1 MATQTGSV
9 KLIPSGNTGLTN
21 ITTSTNNSYKLENGY
36 NDEDHSSNYARLV
49 MQTSTTGHIY
59 WTFDTSEIPAS
70 ATITSIS
77 AKARVRVNN
86 TNYITNTKCQLYTG
100 TTAKGSNSTFAST
113 SSSNIVTLTTGTWT
127 RSELN
132 NLRLYI
138 GGTASS
144 NSNNKYIY
152 FYGASVTVNYSVSA
166 YDITLTNNTSA
177 EASLS
182 ETTVAEGG
190 SADVMIDTLSNLI
203 ITDNG
208 VNVTNSFGQMVGGTI
223 SSVPSDTFT
232 VGYSSSS
239 TAFYQSSSTSSTSWL
254 EYAIGHS
261 AESPYS
267 TSNTSNTYAKP
278 EGQTAWINY
287 HFDFSEIPSTAIIN
301 SVSVAVYGA
310 RENSSVDSSHVAKFQ
325 CYSGNTAKGTAQEFT
340 STSNSK
346 VTITDPGTWT
356 RAELDDA
363 QLRFAVGYYGGRM
376 LGITWSVTYEVNGY
390 IYTITN
396 ITADHAI
403 VISNAGG
410 SQPTIYYKVNGSWVA
425 AVAVYK
431 KVNGSWVLQSNLAN
445 VFDANT
451 NYVKG

>member
-1 MATQTGSV
+1 MATITQSITLV
-9 KLIPSGNTGLTN
+9 PSGYADLTN
-21 ITTSTNNSYKLENGY
+21 ITTSTNTSYQMSNGY
-36 NDEDHSSNYARLV
+36 NDENHSSNYARLV
-49 MQTSTTGHIY
+49 LQTSTTGYVY
-59 WTFDTSEIPAS
+59 WIFDTSEIPAG

-86 TNYITNTKCQLYTG
+86 TNYVTSTKCQLYTG

-132 NLRLYI
+132 NLRLFI
-138 GGTASS
+138 GGTGSSSS
-144 NSNNKYIY
+144 NSKYIY
-152 FYGASVTVNYSVSA
+152 FYGASVTVNYSVNT

-182 ETTVAEGG
+182 DTTVAEGG
-190 SADVMIDTLSNLI
+190 SADVFVSTLSNI
-203 ITDNG
+203 TVTDNS
-208 VNVTNSFGQMVGGTI
+208 VNVTNLFGPAPAQTY
-223 SSVPSDTFT
+223 SQVPGSNFT
-232 VGYSSSS
+232 TGYSSSG

-287 HFDFSEIPSTAIIN
+287 QFDFSAIPSDATIN

-310 RENSSVDSSHVAKFQ
+310 RENSSVDSTHVAKFQ

-346 VTITDPGTWT
+346 VTVTDPGTWT
-356 RAELDDA
+356 RAELDNA

-376 LGITWSVTYEVNGY
+376 LGITWSVTYEVSGY

-431 KVNGSWVLQSNLAN
+431 KINGSWVLQTNLAN
-445 VFDANT
+445 VFDSNT

>member
-1 MATQTGSV
+1 MATITGTV
-9 KLIPSGNTGLTN
+9 TLVPSGYTGLTN
-21 ITTSTNNSYKLENGY
+21 ITTSTNSSYKMDNGY
-36 NDEDHSSNYARLV
+36 NDENHSSNYARLV
-49 MQTSTTGHIY
+49 LQTSTTGYVY
-59 WTFDTSEIPAS
+59 WTFDVSEIPAG

-86 TNYITNTKCQLYTG
+86 TNYVTSTKCQLYTG

-132 NLRLYI
+132 NLRLFI
-138 GGTASS
+138 GGTGSSSS
-144 NSNNKYIY
+144 NSKYIY

-182 ETTVAEGG
+182 TNSVAEGD
-190 SADVMIDTLSNLI
+190 SADVIINTLSNI
-203 ITDNG
+203 TVTDNG
-208 VNVTNSFGQMVGGTI
+208 VNVTSSFGQQTGGTV
-223 SSVPSDTFT
+223 SQVPSSTFT
-232 VGYSSSS
+232 LGYSASG

-278 EGQTAWINY
+278 EGNTAWINY
-287 HFDFSEIPSTAIIN
+287 HFDFSAIPSNATIN

-310 RENSSVDSSHVAKFQ
+310 RENASVDSTHVAKFQ
-325 CYSGNTAKGTAQEFT
+325 CYCGDTAKGTAQEFT
-340 STSNSK
+340 STSNSR
-346 VTITDPGTWT
+346 VTVTDPGTWT

-376 LGITWSVTYEVNGY
+376 LGITWSVTYEVSGY

-410 SQPTIYYKVNGSWVA
+410 STPTIYYKVNGSWVA

-431 KVNGSWVLQSNLAN
+431 KVNGSWVLQTNLAN